1 MSSLV
6 EISEDLDVT
15 LSGWA
20 EQICA
25 GELSAE
31 LLSALAALDG

>member
-1 MSSLV
+1 VV
-6 EISEDLDVT
+6 EISDDLDVT

-20 EQICA
+20 EQICS

-31 LLSALAALDG
+31 LLSALAELDG